1 MRKLQ
6 RAGAVLIVLT
16 LSFTLLSCS
25 KGVAGTYV
33 NSKDSKSTIQ
43 LKSDGSFALYESGNT
58 TAAASGTYKMQGT
71 VITFTLAGMSKTGTG
86 KIENG
91 VLTDPDGVTWKK
103 Q

>member
-1 MRKLQ
+1 MKKLQ
-6 RAGAVLIVLT
+6 RAGGVLMLLT
-16 LSFTLLSCS
+16 LSLSLLSCS

-33 NSKDSKSTIQ
+33 NSKDSKATIQ
-43 LKSDGSFALYESGNT
+43 LKNDGSFALYESGNT
-58 TAAASGTYKMQGT
+58 AAAAGGTYKVEGT
-71 VITFTLAGMSKTGTG
+71 VITFTLAGMNKTGTG

>member
-16 LSFTLLSCS
+16 LSVTLLSCS

-43 LKSDGSFALYESGNT
+43 LKNDGSFALYESGNA

-71 VITFTLAGMSKTGTG
+71 VITFTLASMNKTGTG